1 VVKHII
7 SLLQALN
14 LQISLN
20 QALSLKREVSEP
32 QVLKW
37 RGVRDL
43 NPLKISVLF
52 IIMYVFRE
60 ALRP

>member
-1 VVKHII
+1 MYRGGLLTPVVKHII

-20 QALSLKREVSEP
+20 QAAFTEKEISEP

-37 RGVRDL
+37 RGCGFEYAK
-43 NPLKISVLF
+43 N
-52 IIMYVFRE
+52 
-60 ALRP
+60 